1 MEAHAQDTA
10 RDLDPFG
17 FMIGHASAIR
27 PLGGKERSPDPRY
40 VFHTPYVEFRPGRVL
55 FTIRF
60 DKLKASFGELR
71 VNINAFIPGS
81 GRDAIF
87 VTSVRLQL
95 GDASAVARGLSIP
108 FLSVAGATYAAFGYC
123 AEGTDAQAAGISIH
137 AEQLE
142 ANDEAGQQPLLP
154 THFTGTD
161 LQMPARLV
169 GDDTPC
175 FIDPASQPLTEA
187 QLGEPAFEH
196 WASRLSPRP
205 AAPDAQ
211 WRLAFIAQ
219 ALDRYG
225 MLRSGACGIGWG
237 EESRAL
243 APIFA
248 AAGSDAALAA
258 PPADAGGL
266 SIAWN
271 AFACSALDAV
281 AGPDGAL
288 PGKLI
293 SLVEQP
299 ADQRGFDFLWSI
311 GMAEQGYAAGSTVNL
326 LAELM
331 SVLRPSGY
339 AVHLFDLAANA
350 GAAGIPRS
358 EVERLAVMLIARGFS
373 VAQLHF
379 AGIGPRATVPFAL
392 IARKD

>member
-1 MEAHAQDTA
+1 MEAHAPDTA

-17 FMIGHASAIR
+17 FMVGHGSAIR
-27 PLGGKERSPDPRY
+27 SLGGKERSPDPRY
-40 VFHTPYVEFRPGRVL
+40 VFHTPYVEFQPGRVL

-60 DKLKASFGELR
+60 DQLKASFGELR

-87 VTSVRLQL
+87 VTSARLQMA
-95 GDASAVARGLSIP
+95 DAAAVARGLSIS

-123 AEGTDAQAAGISIH
+123 AEGTDAQAVGISIH

-154 THFTGTD
+154 THFPGIE
-161 LQMPARLV
+161 LQVPPRLV
-169 GDDTPC
+169 SEDVVSFT
-175 FIDPASQPLTEA
+175 DPASQPMTEA
-187 QLGEPAFEH
+187 QLAEPGFEL

-205 AAPDAQ
+205 VRPDGQ

-219 ALDRYG
+219 VLDRYG
-225 MLRSGACGIGWG
+225 MLRSGAQGIGWG
-237 EESRAL
+237 DESRAL

-248 AAGSDAALAA
+248 AAQCDVALAA
-258 PPADAGGL
+258 PPADLAGM

-271 AFACSALDAV
+271 ALACSALDAV
-281 AGPDGAL
+281 PGPDGSF
-288 PGKLI
+288 PGKI
-293 SLVEQP
+293 VSLVEQP

-326 LAELM
+326 LSELM
-331 SVLRPSGY
+331 TVLRPGGY
-339 AVHLFDLAANA
+339 AVHMFDLTMTE
-350 GAAGIPRS
+350 GAAGLPRR
-358 EVERLAVMLIARGFS
+358 EVERLSVTLISRGFS

-379 AGIGPRATVPFAL
+379 DGIGARDGVPFGL
-392 IARKD
+392 VVRKD

>member
-1 MEAHAQDTA
+1 MEAHAPDTP

-17 FMIGHASAIR
+17 FMVGHASAIR

-40 VFHTPYVEFRPGRVL
+40 VFHTPYIEFRPGRVL

-87 VTSVRLQL
+87 VTSARLQL
-95 GDASAVARGLSIP
+95 GDSSAVARGLSIP
-108 FLSVAGATYAAFGYC
+108 FLSVAGATYAAFGFC

-137 AEQLE
+137 TEQLE
-142 ANDEAGQQPLLP
+142 TNDEAGQQPLLP
-154 THFTGTD
+154 THFSGID
-161 LQMPARLV
+161 LQMPPRLV
-169 GDDTPC
+169 GEDIPS
-175 FIDPASQPLTEA
+175 FIDPASQALTEA
-187 QLGEPAFEH
+187 QLAEPRFDH

-205 AAPDAQ
+205 TTPEAQ

-219 ALDRYG
+219 TFDRYG
-225 MLRSGACGIGWG
+225 MLRPGARGIGWG
-237 EESRAL
+237 EESGAL
-243 APIFA
+243 APIFT
-248 AAGSDAALAA
+248 AAGCDAALAT
-258 PPADAGGL
+258 PPTDPGNL

-271 AFACSALDAV
+271 AFACSPLDAV
-281 AGPDGAL
+281 PGPDGTL

-293 SLVEQP
+293 SLVEQSP
-299 ADQRGFDFLWSI
+299 DQRGFDFLWSI
-311 GMAEQGYAAGSTVNL
+311 GMAEQGHAGGSAVNL

-331 SVLRPSGY
+331 SVLRPGGY
-339 AVHLFDLAANA
+339 AVHLFDLATTQ
-350 GAAGIPRS
+350 GGSGLPRP

-379 AGIGPRATVPFAL
+379 DDIGPRDSVPFGL
-392 IARKD
+392 ITRKD